1 MAQSTEAELVL
12 ASASPRRRA
21 LLSAVGVPFRAVV
34 SGAPERARPGEAP
47 PQLVQRL
54 ALEKAQ
60 RVREG
65 QPGARLVLGADTVV
79 ALGAESIGKP
89 RDTAHAA
96 QLLGR
101 LLGRT
106 HSVWSG
112 VALLGPGAQAQHF
125 AVESR
130 VSLRAASEAEVRAY
144 LATGESL
151 DKAGAYALQGEGVRF
166 VSALRGSRTNVVGLP
181 LDETLALLGRA
192 GVAEAGLGAQ
202 VGARLAAAQAR
213 IAAAARRAGRGADS
227 VALLGAA
234 KLQPAPRVAAA
245 ALAGL
250 TLAGENRV
258 QEAQR
263 KLPELA
269 QRLAPSGCAPPRWHF
284 IGQLQRNKARWAAR
298 LFDCIESVDRL
309 SLARDLDRHA
319 AEAGRR
325 LDILVQVK
333 LGAAAQ
339 RGGVN
344 PDELTGLL
352 DGLTALPHLRICGL
366 MGIPPAGATP
376 EQTRAA
382 FARLR
387 GLRDAAGAAVL
398 PELSMGMSADFE
410 LAIAEG
416 ATIVRLGRALFG
428 GREGAAGAQAA

>member
-1 MAQSTEAELVL
+1 MRRARQALALGMALGMLGLACAAPPPSVDARQRSAYAAALRLAADDAAAGQRALGVFLSRYPDSALATRAALRLAELQVAAGAPGAAIRNL
-12 ASASPRRRA
+12 AQQLAQQPT
-21 LLSAVGVPFRAVV
+21 AVGSDQARLLLARLYSAAGRPLAGYRAAREIRFARL
-34 SGAPERARPGEAP
+34 SEEARPRAWRLLANLAPAAEAAPERLRW
-47 PQLVQRL
+47 L
-54 ALEKAQ
+54 AE
-60 RVREG
+60 
-65 QPGARLVLGADTVV
+65 
-79 ALGAESIGKP
+79 
-89 RDTAHAA
+89 
-96 QLLGR
+96 
-101 LLGRT
+101 
-106 HSVWSG
+106 
-112 VALLGPGAQAQHF
+112 
-125 AVESR
+125 
-130 VSLRAASEAEVRAY
+130 LRAAAAE
-144 LATGESL
+144 E
-151 DKAGAYALQGEGVRF
+151 
-166 VSALRGSRTNVVGLP
+166 
-181 LDETLALLGRA
+181 
-192 GVAEAGLGAQ
+192 
-202 VGARLAAAQAR
+202 
-213 IAAAARRAGRGADS
+213 
-227 VALLGAA
+227 
-234 KLQPAPRVAAA
+234 
-245 ALAGL
+245 
-250 TLAGENRV
+250 
-258 QEAQR
+258 EAQR

-344 PDELTGLL
+344 PGELTGLL
-352 DGLTALPHLRICGL
+352 DGLTALPHLRIRGL

-416 ATIVRLGRALFG
+416 ATIIRLGRALFG